1 MVPMTI
7 HAGKCKHSKPE
18 TRNQSPSHFCFWI
31 SPALHEQLQA
41 ARCTNSF
48 PKAIARAVS
57 ADGEA
62 AAPVGRRAGGRMR
75 RVVRRG
81 WPGCFSFL
89 WFMVDAFRPITHL
102 RTSGAGAAQAK
113 NSNPARSSRAGFSA
127 GQHRSK
133 PKHICIATPMPVEHP
148 TLFRVQPATK
158 LFGEKRCCPDALG
171 WHRNCKAN
179 FWRGRT
185 KREQVSCG
193 D

>member
-18 TRNQSPSHFCFWI
+18 TRNQSPSHFSFWL
-31 SPALHEQLQA
+31 SSALHRQLQA
-41 ARCTNSF
+41 A
-48 PKAIARAVS
+48 
-57 ADGEA
+57 
-62 AAPVGRRAGGRMR
+62 APVERCAEGRMR

-113 NSNPARSSRAGFSA
+113 NSNSACSSHAGFSA
-127 GQHRSK
+127 GQHCSK
-133 PKHICIATPMPVEHP
+133 PKDICIATPMPVEHA

-193 D
+193 N